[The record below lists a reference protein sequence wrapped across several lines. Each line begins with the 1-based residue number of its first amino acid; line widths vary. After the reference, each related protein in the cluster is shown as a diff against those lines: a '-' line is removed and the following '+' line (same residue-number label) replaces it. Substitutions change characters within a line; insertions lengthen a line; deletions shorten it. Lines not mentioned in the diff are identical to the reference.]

1 MGLWEAAL
9 VHSFDTYI
17 QSFLKVA
24 EGKSYLEPHVALGR
38 SDLIVNVQGFEFVIE
53 AKIFR
58 DITQFKKGKIQ
69 LAYYLNSLGLKNGIY
84 LVFVDTEVT
93 NKKVKEEIEIIENV
107 EVATYLVPYD
117 LEKDFGVDLKKW
129 EESMQFEED

>member
-1 MGLWEAAL
+1 
-9 VHSFDTYI
+9 
-17 QSFLKVA
+17 VA

-93 NKKVKEEIEIIENV
+93 NKKVKEEIEIIDISTSLNASV